1 MLKRVIPATLIIA
14 ACNMSAH
21 AHAHAHADCDFFS
34 LGSIMLTSD
43 DENSCLDF
51 SSSIESFGQRM
62 LQISGLS
69 DEEPESTADYWSDW
83 VIQNKDTP
91 LLTQSLES
99 NYVGLGMWFPED
111 LEDEQ
116 YDMSTEEWLMNHG
129 LQLSIGFGEKVDGQP
144 RMRFD
149 YRWHDSR
156 DADLMMQVELPF

>member
-1 MLKRVIPATLIIA
+1 MTMLKGAIPATLIIA
-14 ACNMSAH
+14 ACSMPAY
-21 AHAHAHADCDFFS
+21 ADCDFFS
-34 LGSIMLTSD
+34 LDSIMLTSG
-43 DENSCLDF
+43 DENSCLNF
-51 SSSIESFGQRM
+51 STSIESFGQRM
-62 LQISGLS
+62 LEISGFS
-69 DEEPESTADYWSDW
+69 GGDSESKPDYWSDW
-83 VIQNKDTP
+83 VIQSKGSP

-129 LQLSIGFGEKVDGQP
+129 LQLSIGFGEKVEGQP

>member
-1 MLKRVIPATLIIA
+1 MTMLKRAIPATMIIA
-14 ACNMSAH
+14 ACSMP
-21 AHAHAHADCDFFS
+21 AHADCDFFS
-34 LGSIMLTSD
+34 LDSIMLTSD
-43 DENSCLDF
+43 DENNCLDL
-51 SSSIESFGQRM
+51 STSLESFGQRM
-62 LQISGLS
+62 MELSGLS
-69 DEEPESTADYWSDW
+69 EDEPESTADYWSDW
-83 VIQNKDTP
+83 VIQSKDAP

-111 LEDEQ
+111 LGDDQ

-129 LQLSIGFGEKVDGQP
+129 LQLSIGFGDKVEGQP

>member
-62 LQISGLS
+62 LEISGLS

>member
-1 MLKRVIPATLIIA
+1 MTMLKRAIPATMIIA
-14 ACNMSAH
+14 ACSMP
-21 AHAHAHADCDFFS
+21 AHADCDFFS
-34 LGSIMLTSD
+34 LDSIMLTSD
-43 DENSCLDF
+43 DENNCLDL
-51 SSSIESFGQRM
+51 STSLESFGQRM
-62 LQISGLS
+62 MELSGLS
-69 DEEPESTADYWSDW
+69 EGEPESTADYWSDW
-83 VIQNKDTP
+83 VIQSKDAP

-111 LEDEQ
+111 LEDDQ

-129 LQLSIGFGEKVDGQP
+129 LQLSIGFGDKVEGQP

>member
-1 MLKRVIPATLIIA
+1 MTMLKRAIPATMIIA
-14 ACNMSAH
+14 ACSMPAY
-21 AHAHAHADCDFFS
+21 ADCDFFS
-34 LGSIMLTSD
+34 LDSIMLTSD
-43 DENSCLDF
+43 DENNCLDL
-51 SSSIESFGQRM
+51 STSLESFGQRM
-62 LQISGLS
+62 MELSGLS
-69 DEEPESTADYWSDW
+69 EDEPESTADYWSDW
-83 VIQNKDTP
+83 VIQSKDAP

-111 LEDEQ
+111 LEDDQ

-129 LQLSIGFGEKVDGQP
+129 LQLSIGFGDKVEGQP

>member
-1 MLKRVIPATLIIA
+1 MLKRAISATMVIVAYSLP
-14 ACNMSAH
+14 
-21 AHAHAHADCDFFS
+21 AHADCDFFS
-34 LGSIMLTSD
+34 FDSIMLTSD
-43 DENSCLDF
+43 DEDNCLDF
-51 SSSIESFGQRM
+51 STGLESFGQRKID
-62 LQISGLS
+62 LSGLS
-69 DEEPESTADYWSDW
+69 EGEPESTTGYWSDW
-83 VIQNKDTP
+83 VIQSKDAP

-111 LEDEQ
+111 LEDDQ

-129 LQLSIGFGEKVDGQP
+129 LQLSIGFGDKVEGQP